1 MSEAVLIAI
10 VGGVLAAL
18 TGGGGVVAWLR
29 YKLDKQKYEVE
40 TVLRGFEALLNEEKQ
55 RRIELEGQI
64 EAIQEQ
70 SRADVAYIEVLVAHI
85 WEGKPP
91 PPPPRNNFPTPE

>member
-1 MSEAVLIAI
+1 MSEPVLIAI

-40 TVLRGFEALLNEEKQ
+40 TVLKGFEALLNEEKR
-55 RRIELEGQI
+55 RRIELEGEI
-64 EAIQEQ
+64 EKVKEQ
-70 SRADVAYIEVLVAHI
+70 SRSDVAYIEVLVAHI
-85 WEGKPP
+85 WAGKPP
-91 PPPPRNNFPTPE
+91 PPPARVTLPPPD